1 MKAPSIPKP
10 DGQSQLFKRA
20 VLFQNKDNMTIVVG
34 MFADRKAAI
43 AWTEQGTDCEKG
55 I

>member
-10 DGQSQLFKRA
+10 NGQSQLSKR
-20 VLFQNKDNMTIVVG
+20 FQSKDNMTIVVG